1 MIAVNSL
8 LNLHKHPRLIM
19 SGFSCLDHIWQLPH
33 FPPTQS
39 RTFAKNYQSIGGG
52 IAASAAATAARLGA
66 NVELLTIH
74 GHDAT
79 ADSIEQELKNFGVQT
94 IQKRFDHVAT
104 PVSGILVN
112 HHGERYIFPYRDDAL
127 FDIETG
133 WNLEN
138 IQYCQAV
145 MVDTRYPHLNQMVIK
160 EAQKYN
166 LPIVADY
173 GDSSN
178 WHLAKDITH
187 LIVAEECVVQLYGT
201 SEPNIV
207 LPKIRHFEKQVVGL
221 TLGAKGFYYDAGQ
234 GIKHVPAFIVDVVDT
249 TGAGD
254 IFHGA
259 YTFALGCG
267 ANLETCAT
275 VASAVAALSCHG
287 FGRSQLPELDETLDF
302 INNYPRM
309 S

>member
-1 MIAVNSL
+1 MNAFQ
-8 LNLHKHPRLIM
+8 NLHQQPRLLM

-33 FPPTQS
+33 FPPTAS

-66 NVELLTIH
+66 VVELLTIH

-79 ADSIEQELKNFGVQT
+79 ADVIEEELKQFGVKH
-94 IQKRFDHVAT
+94 IQGRFNGVAT

-112 HHGERYIFPYRDDAL
+112 HDGERYIFPYRDDDL

-133 WNLEN
+133 WDLEK
-138 IQYCQAV
+138 IQFCQAV
-145 MVDTRYPHLNQMVIK
+145 MVDTRYPNLNQMVID
-160 EAQKYN
+160 EAKKYK

-173 GDSSN
+173 GDANN
-178 WHLAKDITH
+178 WYLAKDITH
-187 LIVAEECVVQLYGT
+187 LIVAEECVLQLFGT
-201 SEPNIV
+201 ADPQVVLPNI
-207 LPKIRHFEKQVVGL
+207 KHFEKQVVGL
-221 TLGAKGFYYDAGQ
+221 TLGAKGFYYEAGQ
-234 GIKHVPAFIVDVVDT
+234 GIKYVPAFPVDVVDT

-267 ANLETCAT
+267 VTLETCAIF
-275 VASAVAALSCHG
+275 ASAVAALSCKG
-287 FGRSQLPELDETLDF
+287 FGRSQLPTLDETLAF
-302 INNYPRM
+302 LQR
-309 S
+309 